1 MKQNV
6 MFDIVMIAEA
16 ESIEKNED
24 VKNVHDDT
32 SRLTEDQSIQQTIDQ
47 AQQTTPGMFLP
58 MRR

>member
-1 MKQNV
+1 